1 MAQFLIASLEGAMM
15 LARSHGGMA
24 RFDAATRRLLAELG
38 A

>member
-1 MAQFLIASLEGAMM
+1 MAQFLIGSLEGAMM

-24 RFDAATRRLLAELG
+24 RFDAASRRLLAELG